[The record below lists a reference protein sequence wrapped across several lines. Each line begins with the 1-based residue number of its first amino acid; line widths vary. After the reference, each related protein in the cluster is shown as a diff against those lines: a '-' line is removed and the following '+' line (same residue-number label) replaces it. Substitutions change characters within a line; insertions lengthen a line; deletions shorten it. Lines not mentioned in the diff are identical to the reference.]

1 MKKNKD
7 ITRYYKNVKT
17 LLPIKGKNEKKYLN
31 GFKQNLSEEFGEP
44 KDVVISYLNSCDEN
58 YLIRKLR
65 LRTIISRVLIILTVL
80 ALCIALWY
88 SYLFYI
94 GYKES
99 KEQNIDYCESVITEE
114 TIITEE

>member
-1 MKKNKD
+1 M
-7 ITRYYKNVKT
+7 
-17 LLPIKGKNEKKYLN
+17 N
-31 GFKQNLSEEFGEP
+31 GFKQNLSEFSDETPEVSYHGIIKEFGEP

-65 LRTIISRVLIILTVL
+65 FRTIISRVLIILTVL

-114 TIITEE
+114 TIVTEE